1 MERLEHF
8 TIGYIWDVPHWHDIA
23 MWICFL
29 TYSKKQIPLPM
40 RLFNS
45 WLLLLLL
52 LLVSTK
58 IIHTENSSSVSYL
71 PGSACKDLKLE
82 SALHTENR
90 SPLSIT
96 WIDKRTY
103 LFKFV
108 ILSAVSVPAS
118 QIKGPLLQAAKV
130 RNRVARNGK
139 RTRAKRNAHT
149 HARTHAHLSFL
160 SLFCLS
166 LCASSVPPL
175 PHWFRT
181 SPSWEPHLVWNLN
194 CFGTLNW
201 SDVVFKLE
209 QKQSGTSPYLGDL
222 TWFETSSVFVPHPV
236 WDLTWFGT
244 LNLLGTSP
252 GLGPQLGHLVQ
263 LTELLWLERLKKVKK
278 HSIFLQN
285 VKRQLIITY
294 YPIPSFFFLLLY

>member
-29 TYSKKQIPLPM
+29 NYSKKQIPLPM

-45 WLLLLLL
+45 WLLLLL

-90 SPLSIT
+90 SALSIT

-103 LFKFV
+103 IFQFV
-108 ILSAVSVPAS
+108 VLTAVSVPAS
-118 QIKGPLLQAAKV
+118 QIQGALLQAAKV
-130 RNRVARNGK
+130 RNQVARNGK
-139 RTRAKRNAHT
+139 RTTAKRNA
-149 HARTHAHLSFL
+149 RTHAQT
-160 SLFCLS
+160 SLFSLS
-166 LCASSVPPL
+166 SVSLLCASSVPLL

-181 SPSWEPHLVWNLN
+181 SPGWEPHLVWNLN

-209 QKQSGTSPYLGDL
+209 
-222 TWFETSSVFVPHPV
+222 
-236 WDLTWFGT
+236 
-244 LNLLGTSP
+244 
-252 GLGPQLGHLVQ
+252 
-263 LTELLWLERLKKVKK
+263 
-278 HSIFLQN
+278 
-285 VKRQLIITY
+285 
-294 YPIPSFFFLLLY
+294 